1 MSKKAVVAG
10 HICIDLTPMIP
21 EQGSVQIQDILSPG
35 KLLNVSGIAIHTGGV
50 VSNTGLAMKKL
61 GADVVL
67 AGKIGNDAF
76 GDMAAGIIGQYGST
90 DGLIRSAD
98 STSYSIVLAF
108 PGVDRIILH
117 NPGANDTFC
126 ADDLPMDVIRESAL
140 FHFGYPPHMK
150 RMFENEGAE
159 LIRMM
164 RLVREAGTVTSL
176 DMSMVDPKSEAGQV
190 DWRSVLEK
198 TLPYVDIFAP
208 SVEELTFMLDRDAY
222 RKIKAKSSD
231 ADFTEL
237 LDIEADVEPLGRA
250 CLELGAKIV
259 LIKCGAP
266 GLYYCT
272 AGEQLLRQIG
282 EKTGIDAAQWADR
295 KGFEQSFVPDRVL
308 SGIGAGD
315 TCVAAFLTAVLEGC
329 SLEKS
334 VQYASATGACC
345 VAAYDALSGLKSFGE
360 LDRKI
365 AGGWKK
371 ANCYNKQ

>member
-1 MSKKAVVAG
+1 M
-10 HICIDLTPMIP
+10 
-21 EQGSVQIQDILSPG
+21 
-35 KLLNVSGIAIHTGGV
+35 
-50 VSNTGLAMKKL
+50 
-61 GADVVL
+61 
-67 AGKIGNDAF
+67 
-76 GDMAAGIIGQYGST
+76 
-90 DGLIRSAD
+90 
-98 STSYSIVLAF
+98 LAF

-237 LDIEADVEPLGRA
+237 LDIEADVEPLGSLAQKSSSSNAVPRA
-250 CLELGAKIV
+250 SITAQRVNSC
-259 LIKCGAP
+259 CGRSGRRP
-266 GLYYCT
+266 GLMRRS
-272 AGEQLLRQIG
+272 GR
-282 EKTGIDAAQWADR
+282 TG
-295 KGFEQSFVPDRVL
+295 K
-308 SGIGAGD
+308 
-315 TCVAAFLTAVLEGC
+315 
-329 SLEKS
+329 
-334 VQYASATGACC
+334 
-345 VAAYDALSGLKSFGE
+345 ALSKALCLTGFCPASVREIPASRHFSRLSSKAA
-360 LDRKI
+360 L
-365 AGGWKK
+365 WKK
-371 ANCYNKQ
+371 AFSMLRPQAPAAWLHMMR